1 MRRSL
6 SILSPRLDTQLKI
19 GLGFALLALLI
30 FSAVAVVSG
39 HQARRQVSNDIGESL
54 TLLASRMAASL
65 DNGLF
70 ERYREIQN
78 VASFSELFATEEH
91 PDRWRPVLEQLQH
104 TYQHYAWI
112 GVTDA
117 GGTVLAATG
126 GLLEARDVSQRPW
139 FKEARSAPF
148 VGDVHEAVLLASLL
162 PGPTEGEP
170 PRFVDVAAPIVRG
183 DRKVGVLGAH
193 LSWKWA
199 EERRQNVL
207 KPVEAERRVD
217 VLIVDR
223 DGQPLLGPLGRAD
236 ARLPQSRIA
245 PLLLRGHGTETWSD
259 GQDYLTAAVR
269 GSGHRDYPGLG
280 WTVLVRQPIDTALA
294 PARQL
299 QWQITAIGLLGA
311 GLFGLFGWW
320 LAGRLTAPLRDVARQ
335 AQALAVE
342 GWPVIDD
349 GPPRDEITQLSASLG
364 TLMSRLQQRGQEL
377 LRLNET
383 LEQRVSERTEAL
395 ELANADLKSFSH
407 SVSHDLKGPIGSMGM
422 ALRQVLDQE
431 GDRLEERSRSLLKL
445 LAAECDRLRLLVD
458 KLMVLA
464 QVEQQELQYV
474 VVSMEDQARAVAEP
488 LRSAQVAV
496 AGQGLPAVVEVVI
509 AELPQIEGDPVLLR
523 QVWQNLLANACKF
536 SRRTASPRIEITAET
551 TDDEVIYRVSDN
563 GVGFDMRQA
572 ARLFGAFQRLH
583 RSSEFPG
590 TGIGLSIVKRVVH
603 RHGGRVWA
611 HSVPNERTSFYFA
624 LPRRNHFNNAI

>member
-1 MRRSL
+1 MRHPL
-6 SILSPRLDTQLKI
+6 SILLSPRLDTQLRI
-19 GLGFALLALLI
+19 GLGFALLAFLI
-30 FSAVAVVSG
+30 FSAVAIVSG
-39 HQARRQVSNDIGESL
+39 QQARRQVGNDIGESL

-78 VASFSELFATEEH
+78 VASFSELFATEDH
-91 PDRWRPVLEQLQH
+91 PDRWRPVLEQLQL

-117 GGTVLAATG
+117 DGTVLAATG
-126 GLLEARDVSQRPW
+126 GLLETRDVSQRPW

-162 PGPTEGEP
+162 PGLTGSEP

-183 DRKVGVLGAH
+183 DRKIGVLGAH

-223 DGQPLLGPLGRAD
+223 DGNPLLGPLGRAD

-245 PLLLRGHGTETWSD
+245 PLLLRGHGTETWND

-269 GSGHRDYPGLG
+269 ASGHRDYAGLG

-299 QWQITAIGLLGA
+299 QWQIVGIGLLGA

-320 LAGRLTAPLRDVARQ
+320 LAGRLTAPLRNVARQ

-342 GWPVIDD
+342 GWPEASD
-349 GPPRDEITQLSASLG
+349 GRPRNEIAQLSTSLG

-383 LEQRVSERTEAL
+383 LEQRVSERTQAL

-431 GDRLEERSRSLLKL
+431 GERLDARSRNLLKL
-445 LAAECDRLRLLVD
+445 LTAECDRLRLLVD
-458 KLMVLA
+458 ELMVLA
-464 QVEQQELQYV
+464 QVEQQDLQHV
-474 VVSMEDQARAVAEP
+474 VVPMEDLARSVADR
-488 LRSAQVAV
+488 LRSAQPVDASR
-496 AGQGLPAVVEVVI
+496 AVEVVI
-509 AELPQIEGDPVLLR
+509 AELPQIEGDAILLE
-523 QVWQNLLANACKF
+523 QVWQNLLANAFKF
-536 SRRTASPRIEITAET
+536 SRRTASPRVEITAET
-551 TDDEVIYRVSDN
+551 TDDEVAYCVSDN
-563 GVGFDMRQA
+563 GAGFDMRQA

-611 HSVPNERTSFYFA
+611 HSIPGQRTSFHFA
-624 LPRRNHFNNAI
+624 LPRRNHFNKEI

>member
-1 MRRSL
+1 MRHPL
-6 SILSPRLDTQLKI
+6 SILLSPRLDTQLRI
-19 GLGFALLALLI
+19 GLGFALLAFLI

-39 HQARRQVSNDIGESL
+39 QQARRQVGNDIGESL

-78 VASFSELFATEEH
+78 VASFSELFATEDQ
-91 PDRWRPVLEQLQH
+91 PDRWRPVLEQLQL

-117 GGTVLAATG
+117 DGTVLAATG
-126 GLLEARDVSQRPW
+126 GLLETRNVSQRPW

-162 PGPTEGEP
+162 PGLTGSEP

-183 DRKVGVLGAH
+183 DRKIGVLGAH

-223 DGQPLLGPLGRAD
+223 DGNPLLGPLGRAD

-245 PLLLRGHGTETWSD
+245 PLLLRGHGTETWND

-269 GSGHRDYPGLG
+269 ASGHRDYAGLG

-299 QWQITAIGLLGA
+299 QWQIVGIGLLGA

-342 GWPVIDD
+342 GWPEAGD
-349 GPPRDEITQLSASLG
+349 GRPRNEIAQLSTSLG

-383 LEQRVSERTEAL
+383 LEQRVSERTQAL

-431 GDRLEERSRSLLKL
+431 GERLDARSRNLLKL
-445 LAAECDRLRLLVD
+445 LTAECDRLRLLVD
-458 KLMVLA
+458 ELMVLA
-464 QVEQQELQYV
+464 QVEQQDLQHV
-474 VVSMEDQARAVAEP
+474 VVPMEDLARSVADR
-488 LRSAQVAV
+488 LRSAQPVD
-496 AGQGLPAVVEVVI
+496 AGRAVEVVI
-509 AELPQIEGDPVLLR
+509 AELPQIEGDAILLE
-523 QVWQNLLANACKF
+523 QVWQNLLANAFKF
-536 SRRTASPRIEITAET
+536 SRRTASPRVEITAET
-551 TDDEVIYRVSDN
+551 TDDEVAYCVSDN
-563 GVGFDMRQA
+563 GAGFDMRQA

-611 HSVPNERTSFYFA
+611 HSIPGQRTSFHFA
-624 LPRRNHFNNAI
+624 LPRRNHFNKEI

>member
-1 MRRSL
+1 M
-6 SILSPRLDTQLKI
+6 SPRLDTQLRI
-19 GLGFALLALLI
+19 GLGFALLAFLI
-30 FSAVAVVSG
+30 FSAVAIVSG
-39 HQARRQVSNDIGESL
+39 QQARRQVGNDIGESL

-78 VASFSELFATEEH
+78 VASFSELFATEDQ
-91 PDRWRPVLEQLQH
+91 PDRWRPVLEQLQR

-117 GGTVLAATG
+117 DGTVVAATG
-126 GLLEARDVSQRPW
+126 GLLETRDVSQRPW

-162 PGPTEGEP
+162 PGLTGSEP

-183 DRKVGVLGAH
+183 DRKIGVLGAH

-223 DGQPLLGPLGRAD
+223 DGNPLLGPLGRAD

-245 PLLLRGHGTETWSD
+245 PLLLRGHGTETWND

-269 GSGHRDYPGLG
+269 ASGHRDYAGLG

-299 QWQITAIGLLGA
+299 QWQIVGIGLLGA

-342 GWPVIDD
+342 GWPGAGD
-349 GPPRDEITQLSASLG
+349 GRPRNEIAQLSTSLG

-383 LEQRVSERTEAL
+383 LEQRVSERTQAL

-431 GDRLEERSRSLLKL
+431 GERLDARSRNLLKL
-445 LAAECDRLRLLVD
+445 LTAECDRLRLLVD
-458 KLMVLA
+458 ELMVLA
-464 QVEQQELQYV
+464 QVEQQDLQHV
-474 VVSMEDQARAVAEP
+474 VVPMEDLARSVADQ
-488 LRSAQVAV
+488 LRSAQPVD
-496 AGQGLPAVVEVVI
+496 AGRAVEVVI
-509 AELPQIEGDPVLLR
+509 AELPQVEGDAILLE
-523 QVWQNLLANACKF
+523 QVWQNLLANAFKF
-536 SRRTASPRIEITAET
+536 SRRTASPRVEITAET
-551 TDDEVIYRVSDN
+551 TDDEVAYCVSDN
-563 GVGFDMRQA
+563 GAGFDMRQA

-611 HSVPNERTSFYFA
+611 HSIPGQRTSFHFA
-624 LPRRNHFNNAI
+624 LPRRNHFNKKI

>member
-1 MRRSL
+1 MRHPL
-6 SILSPRLDTQLKI
+6 SILSPRLDTQLRI
-19 GLGFALLALLI
+19 GLGFALLAFLI
-30 FSAVAVVSG
+30 FSAVAIVSG
-39 HQARRQVSNDIGESL
+39 QQARRQVGNDIGESL

-78 VASFSELFATEEH
+78 VASFSELFATEDQ
-91 PDRWRPVLEQLQH
+91 PDRWRPVLEQLQR

-117 GGTVLAATG
+117 DGTVLAATG
-126 GLLEARDVSQRPW
+126 GLLETRDVSQRPW

-162 PGPTEGEP
+162 PGLTGSEP

-183 DRKVGVLGAH
+183 DRKIGVLGAH

-223 DGQPLLGPLGRAD
+223 DGNPLLGPLGRAD

-245 PLLLRGHGTETWSD
+245 PLLLRGHGTETWND

-269 GSGHRDYPGLG
+269 ASGHRDYAGLG

-299 QWQITAIGLLGA
+299 QWQIVGIGLLGA

-342 GWPVIDD
+342 GWPGAGD
-349 GPPRDEITQLSASLG
+349 GRPRNEIAQLSTSLG

-383 LEQRVSERTEAL
+383 LEQRVSERTQAL

-431 GDRLEERSRSLLKL
+431 GERLDARSRNLLKL
-445 LAAECDRLRLLVD
+445 LTAECDRLRLLVD
-458 KLMVLA
+458 ELMVLA
-464 QVEQQELQYV
+464 QVEQQDLQHV
-474 VVSMEDQARAVAEP
+474 VVPMEDLARSVADQ
-488 LRSAQVAV
+488 LRSAQPVD
-496 AGQGLPAVVEVVI
+496 AGRAVEVVI
-509 AELPQIEGDPVLLR
+509 AELPQVEGDAILLE
-523 QVWQNLLANACKF
+523 QVWQNLLANAFKF
-536 SRRTASPRIEITAET
+536 SRRTASPRVEITAET
-551 TDDEVIYRVSDN
+551 TDDEVAYCVSDN
-563 GVGFDMRQA
+563 GAGFDMRQA

-611 HSVPNERTSFYFA
+611 HSIPGQRTSFHFA
-624 LPRRNHFNNAI
+624 LPRRNYFNKEI

>member
-1 MRRSL
+1 MRHPL
-6 SILSPRLDTQLKI
+6 SILSPRLDTQLRI
-19 GLGFALLALLI
+19 GLGFALLAFLI
-30 FSAVAVVSG
+30 FSAVAIVSG
-39 HQARRQVSNDIGESL
+39 QQARRQVGNDIGESL

-78 VASFSELFATEEH
+78 VASFSELFATEDQ
-91 PDRWRPVLEQLQH
+91 PDRWRPVLEQLQR

-117 GGTVLAATG
+117 DGTVVAATG
-126 GLLEARDVSQRPW
+126 GLLETRDVSQRPW

-162 PGPTEGEP
+162 PGLTGSEP

-183 DRKVGVLGAH
+183 DRKIGVLGAH

-223 DGQPLLGPLGRAD
+223 DGNPLLGPLGRAD

-245 PLLLRGHGTETWSD
+245 PLLLRGHGTETWND

-269 GSGHRDYPGLG
+269 ASGHRDYAGLG

-299 QWQITAIGLLGA
+299 QWQIVGIGLLGA

-342 GWPVIDD
+342 GWPGAGD
-349 GPPRDEITQLSASLG
+349 GRPRNEIAQLSTSLG

-383 LEQRVSERTEAL
+383 LEQRVSERTQAL

-431 GDRLEERSRSLLKL
+431 GERLDARSRNLLKL
-445 LAAECDRLRLLVD
+445 LTAECDRLRLLVD
-458 KLMVLA
+458 ELMVLA
-464 QVEQQELQYV
+464 QVEQQDLQHV
-474 VVSMEDQARAVAEP
+474 VVPMEDLARSVADQ
-488 LRSAQVAV
+488 LRSAQPVD
-496 AGQGLPAVVEVVI
+496 AGRAVEVVI
-509 AELPQIEGDPVLLR
+509 AELPQVEGDAILLE
-523 QVWQNLLANACKF
+523 QVWQNLLANAFKF
-536 SRRTASPRIEITAET
+536 SRRTASPRVEITAET
-551 TDDEVIYRVSDN
+551 TDDEVAYCVSDN
-563 GVGFDMRQA
+563 GAGFDMRQA

-611 HSVPNERTSFYFA
+611 HSIPGQRTSFHFA
-624 LPRRNHFNNAI
+624 LPRRNHFNKKI

>member
-1 MRRSL
+1 MRHPL
-6 SILSPRLDTQLKI
+6 SILSPRLDTQLRI
-19 GLGFALLALLI
+19 GLGFALLAFLI
-30 FSAVAVVSG
+30 FSAVAIVSG
-39 HQARRQVSNDIGESL
+39 QQARRQVGNDIGESL

-78 VASFSELFATEEH
+78 VASFSELFATEDQ
-91 PDRWRPVLEQLQH
+91 PDRWRPVLEQLQR

-117 GGTVLAATG
+117 DGTVLAATG
-126 GLLEARDVSQRPW
+126 GLLETRNVSQRPW

-162 PGPTEGEP
+162 PGLTGSEP

-183 DRKVGVLGAH
+183 DRKIGVLGAH

-223 DGQPLLGPLGRAD
+223 DGNPLLGPLGRAD

-245 PLLLRGHGTETWSD
+245 PLLLRGHGTETWND

-269 GSGHRDYPGLG
+269 ASGHRDYAGLG

-299 QWQITAIGLLGA
+299 QWQIVGIGLLGA

-342 GWPVIDD
+342 GWPGAGD
-349 GPPRDEITQLSASLG
+349 GRPRNEIAQLSTSLG

-383 LEQRVSERTEAL
+383 LEQRVSERTQAL

-407 SVSHDLKGPIGSMGM
+407 SVSHDLKGPIGSMGI

-431 GDRLEERSRSLLKL
+431 GERLDARSRNLLKL
-445 LAAECDRLRLLVD
+445 LTAECDRLRLLVD
-458 KLMVLA
+458 ELMVLA
-464 QVEQQELQYV
+464 QVEQQDLQHV
-474 VVSMEDQARAVAEP
+474 VVPMEDLARSVADQ
-488 LRSAQVAV
+488 LRSAQPVD
-496 AGQGLPAVVEVVI
+496 AGRAVEVVI
-509 AELPQIEGDPVLLR
+509 AELPQVEGDAILLE
-523 QVWQNLLANACKF
+523 QVWQNLLANAFKF
-536 SRRTASPRIEITAET
+536 SRRTASPRVEITAET
-551 TDDEVIYRVSDN
+551 TDDEVAYCVSDN
-563 GVGFDMRQA
+563 GAGFDMRQA

-611 HSVPNERTSFYFA
+611 HSIPGQRTSFHFA
-624 LPRRNHFNNAI
+624 LPRRNHFNKEI

>member
-1 MRRSL
+1 MRHPL
-6 SILSPRLDTQLKI
+6 SILSPRLDTQLRI
-19 GLGFALLALLI
+19 GLGFALLAFLI
-30 FSAVAVVSG
+30 FSAVAIVSG
-39 HQARRQVSNDIGESL
+39 QQARRQVGNDIGESL

-78 VASFSELFATEEH
+78 VASFSELFSTEDQ
-91 PDRWRPVLEQLQH
+91 PDRWRPVLEQLQR

-117 GGTVLAATG
+117 DGTVLAATG
-126 GLLEARDVSQRPW
+126 GLLETRDVSQRPW

-162 PGPTEGEP
+162 PGLTGSEP

-183 DRKVGVLGAH
+183 DRKIGVLGAH

-223 DGQPLLGPLGRAD
+223 DGNPLLGPLGRAD

-245 PLLLRGHGTETWSD
+245 PLLLRGHGTETWND

-269 GSGHRDYPGLG
+269 ASGHRDYAGLG

-299 QWQITAIGLLGA
+299 QWQIVGIGLLGA

-342 GWPVIDD
+342 GWPGAGD
-349 GPPRDEITQLSASLG
+349 GRPRNEIAQLSTSLG

-383 LEQRVSERTEAL
+383 LEQRVSERTQAL

-431 GDRLEERSRSLLKL
+431 GERLDARSRNLLKL
-445 LAAECDRLRLLVD
+445 LTAECDRLRLLVD
-458 KLMVLA
+458 ELMVLA
-464 QVEQQELQYV
+464 QVEQQDLQHV
-474 VVSMEDQARAVAEP
+474 VVPMEDLARSVADQ
-488 LRSAQVAV
+488 LRSAQPVD
-496 AGQGLPAVVEVVI
+496 AGRAVEVVI
-509 AELPQIEGDPVLLR
+509 AELPQVEGDAILLE
-523 QVWQNLLANACKF
+523 QVWQNLLANAFKF
-536 SRRTASPRIEITAET
+536 SRRTASPRVEITAET
-551 TDDEVIYRVSDN
+551 TDDEVAYCVSDN
-563 GVGFDMRQA
+563 GAGFDMRQA

-611 HSVPNERTSFYFA
+611 HSIPGQRTSFHFA
-624 LPRRNHFNNAI
+624 LPRRNHFNKEI

>member
-1 MRRSL
+1 MRHPL
-6 SILSPRLDTQLKI
+6 SILLSPRLDTQLRI
-19 GLGFALLALLI
+19 GLGFALLAFLI

-39 HQARRQVSNDIGESL
+39 QQARRQVGNDIGESL

-78 VASFSELFATEEH
+78 VASFSELFATEDH
-91 PDRWRPVLEQLQH
+91 PDRWRPVLEQLQL

-117 GGTVLAATG
+117 DGTVLAATG
-126 GLLEARDVSQRPW
+126 GLLETRDVSQRPW

-162 PGPTEGEP
+162 PGLTGSEP

-183 DRKVGVLGAH
+183 DRKIGVLGAH

-223 DGQPLLGPLGRAD
+223 DGNPLLGPLGRAD

-245 PLLLRGHGTETWSD
+245 PLLLRGHGTETWND

-269 GSGHRDYPGLG
+269 ASGHRDYAGLG

-299 QWQITAIGLLGA
+299 QWQIVGIGLLGA

-320 LAGRLTAPLRDVARQ
+320 LAGRLTAPLRNVARQ

-342 GWPVIDD
+342 GWPEASD
-349 GPPRDEITQLSASLG
+349 GRPRNEIAQLSTSLG

-383 LEQRVSERTEAL
+383 LEQRVSERTQAL

-431 GDRLEERSRSLLKL
+431 GERLDARSRNLLKL
-445 LAAECDRLRLLVD
+445 LTAECDRLRLLVD
-458 KLMVLA
+458 ELMVLA
-464 QVEQQELQYV
+464 QVEQQDLQHV
-474 VVSMEDQARAVAEP
+474 VVPMEDLARSVADR
-488 LRSAQVAV
+488 LRSAQPVDASR
-496 AGQGLPAVVEVVI
+496 AVEVVI
-509 AELPQIEGDPVLLR
+509 AELPQIEGDAILLE
-523 QVWQNLLANACKF
+523 QVWQNLLANAFKF
-536 SRRTASPRIEITAET
+536 SRRTASPRVEITAET
-551 TDDEVIYRVSDN
+551 TDDEVAYCVSDN
-563 GVGFDMRQA
+563 GAGFDMRQA

-611 HSVPNERTSFYFA
+611 HSIPGQRTSFHFA
-624 LPRRNHFNNAI
+624 LPRRNHFNKEI

>member
-1 MRRSL
+1 MRHPL
-6 SILSPRLDTQLKI
+6 SILSPRLDTQLRI
-19 GLGFALLALLI
+19 GLGFALLAFLI
-30 FSAVAVVSG
+30 FSAVAIVSG
-39 HQARRQVSNDIGESL
+39 QQARRQVGNDIGESL

-78 VASFSELFATEEH
+78 VASFSELFATEDQ
-91 PDRWRPVLEQLQH
+91 PDRWRPVLEQLQR

-117 GGTVLAATG
+117 DGTVLAATG
-126 GLLEARDVSQRPW
+126 GLLETRDVSQRPW

-162 PGPTEGEP
+162 PGLTGSEP

-183 DRKVGVLGAH
+183 DRKIGVLGAH

-223 DGQPLLGPLGRAD
+223 DGNPLLGPLGRAD

-245 PLLLRGHGTETWSD
+245 PLLLRGHGTETWND

-269 GSGHRDYPGLG
+269 ASGHRDYAGLG

-299 QWQITAIGLLGA
+299 QWQIVGIGLLGA

-342 GWPVIDD
+342 GWPGVGD
-349 GPPRDEITQLSASLG
+349 GRPRNEIAQLSTSLG

-383 LEQRVSERTEAL
+383 LEQRVSERTQAL

-431 GDRLEERSRSLLKL
+431 GERLDARSRNLLKL
-445 LAAECDRLRLLVD
+445 LTAECDRLRLLVD
-458 KLMVLA
+458 ELMVLA
-464 QVEQQELQYV
+464 QVEQQDLQHV
-474 VVSMEDQARAVAEP
+474 VVPMEDLARSVADQ
-488 LRSAQVAV
+488 LRSAQPVD
-496 AGQGLPAVVEVVI
+496 AGRAVEVVI
-509 AELPQIEGDPVLLR
+509 AELPQVEGDAILLE
-523 QVWQNLLANACKF
+523 QVWQNLLANAFKF
-536 SRRTASPRIEITAET
+536 SRRTASPRVEITAET
-551 TDDEVIYRVSDN
+551 TDDEVAYCVSDN
-563 GVGFDMRQA
+563 GAGFDMRQA

-611 HSVPNERTSFYFA
+611 HSIPGQRTSFHFA
-624 LPRRNHFNNAI
+624 LPRRNHFNKEI

>member
-1 MRRSL
+1 MR
-6 SILSPRLDTQLKI
+6 I
-19 GLGFALLALLI
+19 GLGFALLAFLI
-30 FSAVAVVSG
+30 FSAVAIVSG
-39 HQARRQVSNDIGESL
+39 QQARRQVGNDIGESL

-78 VASFSELFATEEH
+78 VASFSELFATEDQ
-91 PDRWRPVLEQLQH
+91 PDRWRPVLEQLQR

-117 GGTVLAATG
+117 DGTVVAATG
-126 GLLEARDVSQRPW
+126 GLLETRDVSQRPW

-162 PGPTEGEP
+162 PGLTGSEP

-183 DRKVGVLGAH
+183 DRKIGVLGAH

-223 DGQPLLGPLGRAD
+223 DGNPLLGPLGRAD

-245 PLLLRGHGTETWSD
+245 PLLLRGHGTETWND

-269 GSGHRDYPGLG
+269 ASGHRDYAGLG

-299 QWQITAIGLLGA
+299 QWQIVGIGLLGA

-342 GWPVIDD
+342 GWPGAGD
-349 GPPRDEITQLSASLG
+349 GRPRNEIAQLSTSLG

-383 LEQRVSERTEAL
+383 LEQRVSERTQAL

-431 GDRLEERSRSLLKL
+431 GERLDARSRNLLKL
-445 LAAECDRLRLLVD
+445 LTAECDRLRLLVD
-458 KLMVLA
+458 ELMVLA
-464 QVEQQELQYV
+464 QVEQQDLQHV
-474 VVSMEDQARAVAEP
+474 VVPMEDLARSVADQ
-488 LRSAQVAV
+488 LRSAQPVD
-496 AGQGLPAVVEVVI
+496 AGRAVEVVI
-509 AELPQIEGDPVLLR
+509 AELPQVEGDAILLE
-523 QVWQNLLANACKF
+523 QVWQNLLANAFKF
-536 SRRTASPRIEITAET
+536 SRRTASPRVEITAET
-551 TDDEVIYRVSDN
+551 TDDEVAYCVSDN
-563 GVGFDMRQA
+563 GAGFDMRQA

-611 HSVPNERTSFYFA
+611 HSIPGQRTSFHFA
-624 LPRRNHFNNAI
+624 LPRRNHFNKKI

>member
-1 MRRSL
+1 MPHSL
-6 SILSPRLDTQLKI
+6 SISSPRLGTRLKI

-30 FSAVAVVSG
+30 FTAVAVVSG
-39 HQARRQVSNDIGESL
+39 QQARRQVGNDIGESL

-65 DNGLF
+65 DHGLF

-78 VASFSELFATEEH
+78 VASFSELFNTEGD

-112 GVTDA
+112 GVTDMN
-117 GGTVLAATG
+117 GTVLAATG
-126 GLLEARDVSQRPW
+126 GLLETVDVSQRPW

-148 VGDVHEAVLLASLL
+148 VGDVHEALLLASLL
-162 PGPTEGEP
+162 PGLTDGEP

-183 DRKVGVLGAH
+183 DRKIGVLGAH

-207 KPVEAERRVD
+207 RPVEAERRVD

-223 DGQPLLGPLGRAD
+223 DGNPLLGPLGRAD
-236 ARLPQSRIA
+236 ARLPPSRIA

-269 GSGHRDYPGLG
+269 GPGYRDYTGLG
-280 WTVLVRQPIDTALA
+280 WTVLVRQPIDTALM
-294 PARQL
+294 PARRL

-342 GWPVIDD
+342 GWPEPAD
-349 GPPRDEITQLSASLG
+349 GAPRNEIAQLSTSLG
-364 TLMSRLQQRGQEL
+364 TLMTRLQQRSQEL
-377 LRLNET
+377 QRLNET
-383 LEQRVSERTEAL
+383 LEQRVGDRTMAL
-395 ELANADLKSFSH
+395 EQVNADLKSFSH
-407 SVSHDLKGPIGSMGM
+407 SVSHDLKGPIGSIGM
-422 ALRQVLDQE
+422 ALRHVIEQE
-431 GDRLEERSRSLLKL
+431 GDRLYQRSQDMLKL
-445 LAAECDRLRLLVD
+445 LTTECDRLGTLVD
-458 KLMVLA
+458 ELMVLA
-464 QVEQQELQYV
+464 QVEQQELQ
-474 VVSMEDQARAVAEP
+474 
-488 LRSAQVAV
+488 QVAV
-496 AGQGLPAVVEVVI
+496 PMEAQAGTVVDQLRATHSAAAGQPPPAAVEVVI
-509 AELPQIEGDPVLLR
+509 AELPPAVGDPILLR
-523 QVWQNLLANACKF
+523 QVWQNLLANAFKF
-536 SRRTASPRIEITAET
+536 SRRAASPRVEITAET
-551 TDDEVIYRVSDN
+551 TDDELIYCVSDN
-563 GVGFDMRQA
+563 GAGFDMHQVP
-572 ARLFGAFQRLH
+572 RLFSAFQRLH

-590 TGIGLSIVKRVVH
+590 SGIGLSIVKRVVH

-624 LPRRNHFNNAI
+624 LPRRNHMNDVI

>member
-1 MRRSL
+1 MRHPL
-6 SILSPRLDTQLKI
+6 SILSPRLDTQLRI
-19 GLGFALLALLI
+19 GLGFALLAFLI

-39 HQARRQVSNDIGESL
+39 QQARRQVGNDIGESL

-78 VASFSELFATEEH
+78 VASFSELFATEDQ
-91 PDRWRPVLEQLQH
+91 PDRWRPVLEQLQL

-117 GGTVLAATG
+117 DGTVLAATG
-126 GLLEARDVSQRPW
+126 GLLETRNVSQRPW

-148 VGDVHEAVLLASLL
+148 VGDVHEAELLASLL
-162 PGPTEGEP
+162 PGLTGSEP

-183 DRKVGVLGAH
+183 DRKIGVLGAH

-223 DGQPLLGPLGRAD
+223 DGNPLLGPLGRAD

-245 PLLLRGHGTETWSD
+245 PLLLRGHGTETWND

-269 GSGHRDYPGLG
+269 ASGHRDYAGLG

-299 QWQITAIGLLGA
+299 QWQIVGIGLLGA

-342 GWPVIDD
+342 GWPEAGD
-349 GPPRDEITQLSASLG
+349 GRPRNEIAQLSTSLG

-383 LEQRVSERTEAL
+383 LEQRVSERTQAL

-431 GDRLEERSRSLLKL
+431 GERLDARSRNLLKL
-445 LAAECDRLRLLVD
+445 LTAECDRLRLLVD
-458 KLMVLA
+458 ELMVLA
-464 QVEQQELQYV
+464 QVEQQDLQHV
-474 VVSMEDQARAVAEP
+474 VVPMEDLARSVADR
-488 LRSAQVAV
+488 LRSAQPVD
-496 AGQGLPAVVEVVI
+496 AGQAVEVVI
-509 AELPQIEGDPVLLR
+509 AELPQVEGDAILLE
-523 QVWQNLLANACKF
+523 QVWQNLLANAFKF
-536 SRRTASPRIEITAET
+536 SRRTASPRVEITAET
-551 TDDEVIYRVSDN
+551 TDDEVAYCVSDN
-563 GVGFDMRQA
+563 GAGFDMRQA

-611 HSVPNERTSFYFA
+611 HSIPGQRTSFHFA
-624 LPRRNHFNNAI
+624 LPRRNHFNKEI

>member
-1 MRRSL
+1 MRHPL
-6 SILSPRLDTQLKI
+6 SILLSPRLDTQLRI
-19 GLGFALLALLI
+19 GLGFALLAFLI

-39 HQARRQVSNDIGESL
+39 QQARRQVGNDIGESL

-78 VASFSELFATEEH
+78 VASFSELFATEDQ
-91 PDRWRPVLEQLQH
+91 PDRWRPVLEQLQR

-117 GGTVLAATG
+117 DGTVLAATG
-126 GLLEARDVSQRPW
+126 GLLETRDVSQRPW

-162 PGPTEGEP
+162 PGLTGSEP

-183 DRKVGVLGAH
+183 DRKIGVLGAH

-223 DGQPLLGPLGRAD
+223 DGNPLLGPLGRAD

-245 PLLLRGHGTETWSD
+245 PLLLRGHGTETWND

-269 GSGHRDYPGLG
+269 ASGHRDYAGLG

-299 QWQITAIGLLGA
+299 QWQIVGIGLLGA

-342 GWPVIDD
+342 GWPGAGD
-349 GPPRDEITQLSASLG
+349 GRPRNEIAQLSTSLG

-383 LEQRVSERTEAL
+383 LEQRVSERTQAL

-431 GDRLEERSRSLLKL
+431 GERLDARSRNLLKL
-445 LAAECDRLRLLVD
+445 LTAECDRLRLLVD
-458 KLMVLA
+458 ELMVLA
-464 QVEQQELQYV
+464 QVEQQDLQHV
-474 VVSMEDQARAVAEP
+474 VVPMEDLARSVADQ
-488 LRSAQVAV
+488 LRSAQPVD
-496 AGQGLPAVVEVVI
+496 AGRAVEVVI
-509 AELPQIEGDPVLLR
+509 AELPQVEGDAILLE
-523 QVWQNLLANACKF
+523 QVWQNLLANAFKF
-536 SRRTASPRIEITAET
+536 SRRTASPRVEITAET
-551 TDDEVIYRVSDN
+551 TDDEVAYCVSDN
-563 GVGFDMRQA
+563 GAGFDMRQA

-611 HSVPNERTSFYFA
+611 HSIPGQRTSFHFA
-624 LPRRNHFNNAI
+624 LPRRNYFNKEI

>member
-1 MRRSL
+1 MRHPL
-6 SILSPRLDTQLKI
+6 SILSPRLDTQLRI
-19 GLGFALLALLI
+19 GLGFALLAFLI
-30 FSAVAVVSG
+30 FSAVAIVSG
-39 HQARRQVSNDIGESL
+39 QQARRQVGNDIGESL

-78 VASFSELFATEEH
+78 VASFSELFATEDQ
-91 PDRWRPVLEQLQH
+91 PDRWRPVLEQLQR

-117 GGTVLAATG
+117 DGTVLAATG
-126 GLLEARDVSQRPW
+126 GLLETRNVSQRPW

-162 PGPTEGEP
+162 PGLTGSEP

-183 DRKVGVLGAH
+183 DRKIGVLGTH

-223 DGQPLLGPLGRAD
+223 DGNPLLGPLGRAD

-245 PLLLRGHGTETWSD
+245 PLLLRGHGTETWND

-269 GSGHRDYPGLG
+269 ASGHRDYAGLG

-299 QWQITAIGLLGA
+299 QWQIVGIGLLGA

-342 GWPVIDD
+342 GWPGAGD
-349 GPPRDEITQLSASLG
+349 GRPRNEIAQLSTSLG
-364 TLMSRLQQRGQEL
+364 TLMLRLQQRGQEL

-383 LEQRVSERTEAL
+383 LEQRVSERTQAL

-431 GDRLEERSRSLLKL
+431 GERLDARSRNLLKL
-445 LAAECDRLRLLVD
+445 LTAECDRLRLLVD
-458 KLMVLA
+458 ELMVLA
-464 QVEQQELQYV
+464 QVEQQDLQHV
-474 VVSMEDQARAVAEP
+474 VVPMEDLARSVADQ
-488 LRSAQVAV
+488 LRSAQPVD
-496 AGQGLPAVVEVVI
+496 AGRAVEVVI
-509 AELPQIEGDPVLLR
+509 AELPQVEGDAILLE
-523 QVWQNLLANACKF
+523 QVWQNLLANAFKF
-536 SRRTASPRIEITAET
+536 SRRTASPRVEITAET
-551 TDDEVIYRVSDN
+551 TDDEVAYCVSDN
-563 GVGFDMRQA
+563 GAGFDMRQA

-611 HSVPNERTSFYFA
+611 HSIPGQRTSFHFA
-624 LPRRNHFNNAI
+624 LPRRNHFNKEI

>member
-1 MRRSL
+1 MRHPL
-6 SILSPRLDTQLKI
+6 SILSPRLDTQLRI
-19 GLGFALLALLI
+19 GLGFALLAFLI
-30 FSAVAVVSG
+30 FSAVAIVSG
-39 HQARRQVSNDIGESL
+39 QQARRQVGNDIGESL

-78 VASFSELFATEEH
+78 VASFSELFATEDQ
-91 PDRWRPVLEQLQH
+91 PDRWRPVLEQLQR

-117 GGTVLAATG
+117 DGTVLAATG
-126 GLLEARDVSQRPW
+126 GLLETRNVSQRPW

-162 PGPTEGEP
+162 PGLTGSEP

-183 DRKVGVLGAH
+183 DRKIGVLGAH

-223 DGQPLLGPLGRAD
+223 DGNPLLGPLGRAD

-245 PLLLRGHGTETWSD
+245 PLLLRGHGTETWND

-269 GSGHRDYPGLG
+269 ASGHRDYAGLG

-299 QWQITAIGLLGA
+299 QWQIVGIGLLGA

-342 GWPVIDD
+342 GWPGAGD
-349 GPPRDEITQLSASLG
+349 GRPRNEIAQLSTSLG
-364 TLMSRLQQRGQEL
+364 TLMSRLQRRGQEL

-383 LEQRVSERTEAL
+383 LEQRVSERTQAL

-431 GDRLEERSRSLLKL
+431 GERLDARSRNLLKL
-445 LAAECDRLRLLVD
+445 LTAECDRLRLLVD
-458 KLMVLA
+458 ELMVLA
-464 QVEQQELQYV
+464 QVEQQDLQHV
-474 VVSMEDQARAVAEP
+474 VVPMEDLARSVADQ
-488 LRSAQVAV
+488 LRSAQPVD
-496 AGQGLPAVVEVVI
+496 AGRAVEVVI
-509 AELPQIEGDPVLLR
+509 AELPQVEGDAILLE
-523 QVWQNLLANACKF
+523 QVWQNLLANAFKF
-536 SRRTASPRIEITAET
+536 SRRTASPRVEITAET
-551 TDDEVIYRVSDN
+551 TDDEVAYCVSDN
-563 GVGFDMRQA
+563 GAGFDMRQA

-611 HSVPNERTSFYFA
+611 HSIPGQRTSFHFA
-624 LPRRNHFNNAI
+624 LPRRNHFNKEI